1 MGKGHSDCFV
11 GVQSYILNF
20 ENEVFILRIFQNK
33 ICFIGKVVLKIGI
46 LVGKR
51 KELVLQLVSGIA
63 YFLLINNDFVCK

>member
-33 ICFIGKVVLKIGI
+33 ITFVGKVVLEFEII
-46 LVGKR
+46 VGKR
-51 KELVLQLVSGIA
+51 KEWVFQLLAENAYYLVNKQ
-63 YFLLINNDFVCK
+63 

>member
-33 ICFIGKVVLKIGI
+33 MTFVGKVVLKAVII
-46 LVGKR
+46 VGKR
-51 KELVLQLVSGIA
+51 KEWVLQLLS
-63 YFLLINNDFVCK
+63 

>member
-33 ICFIGKVVLKIGI
+33 IIFVGKVALEIVII
-46 LVGKR
+46 VGKR
-51 KELVLQLVSGIA
+51 K
-63 YFLLINNDFVCK
+63 K

>member
-33 ICFIGKVVLKIGI
+33 MPFVGKAVLKAVII
-46 LVGKR
+46 VGKR
-51 KELVLQLVSGIA
+51 KEWVLQLLS
-63 YFLLINNDFVCK
+63 